1 MGCCFTKQKIS
12 DDTFELYK
20 YLFKQDKY
28 YLFDILQKCPE
39 QYYKI
44 LCKAEEL
51 NYDLRPYIND
61 TTYYNTWYSNHLF
74 CLSYCVGDLKY
85 KPDMNSS
92 FYGMNTNI
100 SQELGI
106 QILDKLI
113 ELDVNIYAI
122 NYYRYNILYSIK
134 NAGLT
139 QRINNEKFI
148 KKLEDYYYK
157 NNQNYQTNNQKYQ
170 KLNQH
175 DDFTKY

>member
-1 MGCCFTKQKIS
+1 
-12 DDTFELYK
+12 
-20 YLFKQDKY
+20 
-28 YLFDILQKCPE
+28 
-39 QYYKI
+39 
-44 LCKAEEL
+44 
-51 NYDLRPYIND
+51 
-61 TTYYNTWYSNHLF
+61 
-74 CLSYCVGDLKY
+74 
-85 KPDMNSS
+85 MNSN

-113 ELDVNIYAI
+113 ELDVNIYAT

>member
-1 MGCCFTKQKIS
+1 MIF
-12 DDTFELYK
+12 
-20 YLFKQDKY
+20 FKNR
-28 YLFDILQKCPE
+28 PE

-61 TTYYNTWYSNHLF
+61 TTYYNSWYSNHLF

-85 KPDMNSS
+85 KPDMNSN

-113 ELDVNIYAI
+113 ELDVNIYAT